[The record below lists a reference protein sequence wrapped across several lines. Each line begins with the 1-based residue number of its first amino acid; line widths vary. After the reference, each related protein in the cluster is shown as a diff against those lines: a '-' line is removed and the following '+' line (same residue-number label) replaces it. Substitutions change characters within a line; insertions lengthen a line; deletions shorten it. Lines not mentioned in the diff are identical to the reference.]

1 MSVPLRDYD
10 SLGKIDADFLGF
22 RSLTKIKKSYQ
33 QLAEYE
39 TNVTRNKFKTTEVK
53 KWKCSHKPKMTAFL
67 WLRPKH
73 QTINQ
78 IP

>member
-1 MSVPLRDYD
+1 MSVPLRDYEA
-10 SLGKIDADFLGF
+10 LGQIDADFLGF
-22 RSLTKIKKSYQ
+22 RSLKKKIYQ

-39 TNVTRNKFKTTEVK
+39 TNVTRNKFKTIEGK

-73 QTINQ
+73 QPVNE